1 MQGKPGPVT
10 DIDAHESHAR
20 TAIADGDDAMERWPR
35 PLRVLF
41 ILAAALACWA
51 VPLTILYRYFAG

>member
-1 MQGKPGPVT
+1 MT

-20 TAIADGDDAMERWPR
+20 TAIAEGGDGTEHWPR

-41 ILAAALACWA
+41 ILAAAIACWA
-51 VPLTILYRYFAG
+51 VPLTIVYRYFAG